1 MQIEE
6 KIKAEKFSVLV
17 DESTDVGS
25 VKSMCILVKF
35 YDSKVGFVVTSL
47 WTLTPLFGEGD
58 DFEAAARGATGEV
71 IYQSILKTFV
81 ARDIPLENWIGFASD
96 GCNAMM
102 GQLNSVASR
111 LTENLPGIT
120 ILKCICHSLH
130 LCASEACKM
139 LPRRCE
145 DLARNIYGFFKNSS
159 KRQVELV

>member
-58 DFEAAARGATGEV
+58 DFKAAARGATGEV

-120 ILKCICHSLH
+120 I
-130 LCASEACKM
+130 
-139 LPRRCE
+139 
-145 DLARNIYGFFKNSS
+145 
-159 KRQVELV
+159 